1 MIKIGINSQI
11 LTQILDGSKTIEG
24 RLAKDK
30 FLAIRTG
37 DVIFV
42 REDIYVEDVIVESR
56 ESAARIK
63 VTEIG
68 KFDSFKEMLAAT
80 GFKKVIPSA
89 TNLEEAS
96 DEYGRYYSSED
107 EKKYG
112 VLGISFL
119 VLSS

>member
-1 MIKIGINSQI
+1 MIEIGINSQI
-11 LTQILDGSKTIEG
+11 LTQILDGNKTIEG

-37 DVIFV
+37 DVISV
-42 REDIYVEDVIVESR
+42 REDIYAGGAIVESR
-56 ESAARIK
+56 ESAVKIK

-89 TNLEEAS
+89 NNLEEAS

-112 VLGISFL
+112 VLGISFQ
-119 VLSS
+119 VFSS

>member
-1 MIKIGINSQI
+1 MIEIGINSQI

-24 RLAKDK
+24 RLAKDR
-30 FLAIRTG
+30 FLAIRPG
-37 DVIFV
+37 DVISV
-42 REDIYVEDVIVESR
+42 REDIYAEGAIIESR
-56 ESAARIK
+56 ESAVKIK
-63 VTEIG
+63 VIEIG

-89 TNLEEAS
+89 NTLEEAS
-96 DEYGRYYSSED
+96 DEYGRYYSRED

-112 VLGISFL
+112 ALGISFQ